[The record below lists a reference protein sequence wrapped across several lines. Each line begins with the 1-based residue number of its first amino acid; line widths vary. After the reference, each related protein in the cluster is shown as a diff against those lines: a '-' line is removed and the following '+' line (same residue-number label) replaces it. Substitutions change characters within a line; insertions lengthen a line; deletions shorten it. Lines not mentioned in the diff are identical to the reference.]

1 LIEIEQINKSI
12 KLGIIDLHEFNT
24 IHGLVSKRE
33 IEKKALI
40 YLLKALNIN
49 SDELVY
55 NENNKP
61 FLISGKPFLSI
72 THSFQYLAV
81 VVNSEMLTGID
92 MELKRLKIINVQS
105 KFCNAN
111 EVQFAGNEI
120 DRLTCLWCAKET
132 VYKIYGHKGVNFKD
146 HIKVKPFHTA
156 DTVIYASLWVANAW
170 KTFKLAL
177 KSKQDYYLTYLIDEV

>member
-92 MELKRLKIINVQS
+92 MELKRLKIIN
-105 KFCNAN
+105 
-111 EVQFAGNEI
+111 AGNDI